1 MTQRKHFSVKTLK
14 VKDTNQFTL
23 VTVFASNVSQKAK
36 KEINSNKLFSF
47 VVVFQF
53 LGSYYRPWQP
63 IKIQSTPQNYFQ
75 KITINYELIFN
86 AIS

>member
-63 IKIQSTPQNYFQ
+63 SKVQSLHQNGFL
-75 KITINYELIFN
+75 KVTVDFELTFKR
-86 AIS
+86 